1 MARNCRSALPR
12 QLWSGSAPEG
22 PSLST
27 AAQSLLR
34 HVTATEKISR
44 APRLDHKLL
53 ETSVSGDTDSSRAC
67 VETLGPEAHCWRAA
81 GEEPPPPAARD
92 HVGNTDQVGTR
103 DMQSDRWEA
112 SCHSL
117 GTPRA
122 SSQGWGPPPSL
133 SPTRPQTH
141 RGSRADLTTRC
152 QHLPQPRQ
160 AGGRRG
166 GSAAPPQ
173 APPLSKRARRPQ
185 APPPGLAAPAG
196 AAAAPQ
202 PPAGAHGPGRPH
214 TRPRTTWSTADCA
227 HTQPVPAAGNGG
239 ALQRGHPTLPSLKA
253 TLWHRA
259 LQSAGAAHKGM
270 SQASE
275 GRTDAEWA
283 SRTEAAQVTRCKPPP
298 PPAAGPSQA
307 TGPKPPCPRPS
318 DEDRQHSDQ

>member
-22 PSLST
+22 PSLSN

-34 HVTATEKISR
+34 HVTATQKMSR
-44 APRLDHKLL
+44 APLLDHKLL
-53 ETSVSGDTDSSRAC
+53 EASVSGDTDSSRAC
-67 VETLGPEAHCWRAA
+67 VQTLGPEAHCRHTA

-141 RGSRADLTTRC
+141 RGSRADLTRC

-166 GSAAPPQ
+166 GSAAPRQDPHPASGLGDLRPHPQAWPLLLGQPPPRSPPQ
-173 APPLSKRARRPQ
+173 APTA
-185 APPPGLAAPAG
+185 LAA
-196 AAAAPQ
+196 
-202 PPAGAHGPGRPH
+202 HTRGPGPRGSRRTAPTPSLCQPRGTGGLFRGA
-214 TRPRTTWSTADCA
+214 TRPS
-227 HTQPVPAAGNGG
+227 
-239 ALQRGHPTLPSLKA
+239 
-253 TLWHRA
+253 
-259 LQSAGAAHKGM
+259 
-270 SQASE
+270 
-275 GRTDAEWA
+275 
-283 SRTEAAQVTRCKPPP
+283 PP
-298 PPAAGPSQA
+298 
-307 TGPKPPCPRPS
+307 
-318 DEDRQHSDQ
+318 